1 MAAGAVTPVATA
13 VARPRAAAA
22 QIGRW
27 KRGRGFTSLFLSG
40 SAGPLR
46 VRCPCCGGGPVMW
59 AVLLRACPGCCRGIL
74 HGAGS
79 HSKGGPCRA
88 VWGFCPRPG
97 TGCWAPAVGLSGL
110 SSPVRRR
117 PGRVAASRGT
127 SMDHACGM
135 CGLWMP
141 SAGVRGGTPRTRGPP
156 AGLRPPGRCWGMP
169 YVLSLPKGAC
179 GSAGWHLWWSRA
191 GEILRCFS
199 SRDTVPGMPVSG
211 RFSRPARG
219 IRGLCRVLVSNG
231 LGRGRGE

>member
-27 KRGRGFTSLFLSG
+27 KRGRRFTSLFLSG
-40 SAGPLR
+40 SAGLLPRPVSVLR
-46 VRCPCCGGGPVMW
+46 RRAGDVGCPVTGVPGMLPGDPARRRVSLEGGP
-59 AVLLRACPGCCRGIL
+59 AQGGLGLL
-74 HGAGS
+74 
-79 HSKGGPCRA
+79 
-88 VWGFCPRPG
+88 PRPG

-117 PGRVAASRGT
+117 PGRVAAARGT

-219 IRGLCRVLVSNG
+219 IRCLCRVLVSNG